1 MNEIDDHDKQNAGHD
16 QRLVRRR
23 FDASRAA
30 RLDDPSR
37 FSYLAPDAPVAFVVA
52 PRDAMVLD
60 FGTGTGTYAIE
71 FAQRRPDC
79 TLLGL
84 DIQPEM
90 LALLHAK
97 PAGHLIRT
105 GGTELLAEFAGK
117 VDRVFS
123 INVLHEL
130 EDDHMRALFAVLA
143 PNGCAA
149 IIDWNADVE
158 RPAGPPRESVYGPR
172 AATDYLT
179 ELGFHVERTTLF
191 PYQYGLFGKIRPLGV
206 SR

>member
-1 MNEIDDHDKQNAGHD
+1 MSETHDHEP
-16 QRLVRRR
+16 RLVRRR

-30 RLDDPSR
+30 RLDDPAR
-37 FSYLAPDAPVAFVVA
+37 FSYLAPDALVAFVDA
-52 PRDAMVLD
+52 PPNAVVLD

-84 DIQPEM
+84 DNQPEM
-90 LALLHAK
+90 LDLLHAK

-105 GGTELLAEFAGK
+105 GGEELLAEFAGR

-130 EDDHMRALFAVLA
+130 EDDHLRALFAVLA
-143 PNGCAA
+143 PSGRAA
-149 IIDWNADVE
+149 IIDWNAEVE
-158 RPAGPPRESVYGPR
+158 RPSGPPRESIYGPR
-172 AATDYLT
+172 AATDYLAV
-179 ELGFHVERTTLF
+179 LGFHVERTTLF
-191 PYQYGLFGKIRPLGV
+191 PYQYGLFGNV
-206 SR
+206 SP

>member
-1 MNEIDDHDKQNAGHD
+1 MDEIHDHDKHPAGYE
-16 QRLVRRR
+16 QRPVRRR

-30 RLDDPSR
+30 RLDDRSR
-37 FSYLAPDAPVAFVVA
+37 FSYLAPDALVAFVDA
-52 PRDAMVLD
+52 PRDAVVLD
-60 FGTGTGTYAIE
+60 FGTGTGAYAIE

-97 PAGHLIRT
+97 PAGHLVRT

-130 EDDHMRALFAVLA
+130 EDEHLRARASTVCVQQRTISRSLA
-143 PNGCAA
+143 FTSN
-149 IIDWNADVE
+149 
-158 RPAGPPRESVYGPR
+158 GPR
-172 AATDYLT
+172 SFRISTVFSEKRARKYMTRLQGIA
-179 ELGFHVERTTLF
+179 
-191 PYQYGLFGKIRPLGV
+191 P
-206 SR
+206 

>member
-1 MNEIDDHDKQNAGHD
+1 MNEIHDHDKPKVGHEH
-16 QRLVRRR
+16 RHVVPR

-37 FSYLAPDAPVAFVVA
+37 FAYLAPDALVAFVDA
-52 PRDAMVLD
+52 PRDAVVLD

-79 TLLGL
+79 TLLGH
-84 DIQPEM
+84 DNQPEM
-90 LALLHAK
+90 LDLLHAK

-117 VDRVFS
+117 VDRVFA

-130 EDDHMRALFAVLA
+130 EDDDIRALFGLLA
-143 PNGCAA
+143 PNGRAA
-149 IIDWNADVE
+149 IVDWNADVE
-158 RPAGPPRESVYGPR
+158 RPVGPASEKVYGPR
-172 AATDYLT
+172 AATDYLAQ
-179 ELGFHVERTTLF
+179 LGFQVERTTLF
-191 PYQYGLFGKIRPLGV
+191 PYQYGLFGKV
-206 SR
+206 ST